1 MGVGD
6 AVAGFPRRDGRESG
20 GREQDAGEGVGQAAL
35 GDGPGRSV
43 LRGPGQAYRRLHLHL
58 LLAAALARLVPD
70 ALVRLAV
77 RADLIDHD

>member
-20 GREQDAGEGVGQAAL
+20 GREQDAGEGV
-35 GDGPGRSV
+35 
-43 LRGPGQAYRRLHLHL
+43 GQAYRRLHLHL